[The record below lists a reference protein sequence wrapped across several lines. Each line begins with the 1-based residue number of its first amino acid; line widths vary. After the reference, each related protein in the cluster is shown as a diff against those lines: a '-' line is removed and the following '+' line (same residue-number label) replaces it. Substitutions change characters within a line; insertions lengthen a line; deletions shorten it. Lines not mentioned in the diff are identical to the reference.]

1 MRVSDKM
8 NQNQFLSNVQK
19 NRSELADLQNQAATM
34 KRINKPSDDPIG
46 AAKVLQ
52 NRTENKNLD
61 QFDRNILFA
70 KTFLENTESTL
81 SQLGDVLVRAKEL
94 ALQGASDTNG
104 GLPRG
109 MIAEEVSQIY
119 NSVVEMSNRR
129 LGERFLFGGHKTLE
143 NPFTVDGQYLGDNGE
158 IQIQNEKGQ
167 FLPMNLSGA
176 QIFLGQNLGYDGAV
190 KRNWQVPK
198 TVEELREHKLA
209 QTQTEQD
216 NEFKNLEQEQIDIR
230 GPASVNRVQRVGVNG
245 EIVQAPMPI
254 VSETGVNIFSIVST
268 LEAALRTNDK
278 DSIQSVLEPLDKA
291 LNQIN
296 LGRAEIGGRLN
307 QMNITSDGI
316 QKTLIDNKSQNSL
329 IEDADL
335 FKVMTDLNK
344 SDTALK
350 ATLATSNKIMNQS
363 LLDFLR

>member
-19 NRSELADLQNQAATM
+19 NRTELSSLQNQAATM

-46 AAKVLQ
+46 AAKALQ
-52 NRTENKNLD
+52 NRTENKNLE

-70 KTFLENTESTL
+70 RSFLENSESTL
-81 SQLGDVLVRAKEL
+81 SQLGEAVVRAKEL

-104 GLPRG
+104 GVPRQ
-109 MIAEEVSQIY
+109 MISEEISQIY

-129 LGERFLFGGHKTLE
+129 FGERYIFGGYQTTE
-143 NPFTVDGQYLGDNGE
+143 APFTKTGEFRGDNGQ
-158 IQIQNEKGQ
+158 IQIQNHKGQ

-176 QIFLGQNLGYDGAV
+176 QIFLGEDLGYEGAI
-190 KRNWQVPK
+190 KRQWEVPK
-198 TVEELREHKLA
+198 TLEELQDYKISEVQKEI
-209 QTQTEQD
+209 EQD
-216 NEFKNLEQEQIDIR
+216 VKNEDLLELR
-230 GPASVNRVQRVGVNG
+230 GPASVGRVQRLSETDPVNG
-245 EIVQAPMPI
+245 AA
-254 VSETGVNIFSIVST
+254 GANIFSLITT

-278 DSIQSVLEPLDKA
+278 ASIQSVLEPLDQA

-296 LGRAEIGGRLN
+296 LARAEVGGRLN
-307 QMNITSDGI
+307 QMNATSDGI
-316 QKTLIDNKSQNSL
+316 QKTIVENKAQNSL

-350 ATLATSNKIMNQS
+350 ATLETSNKIMSQS